1 MTIAC
6 VWFNAALRPQK
17 PQGSLG
23 RGAQDGHLDFHTAPE
38 LDIRLQARHGHVY
51 ITILNSALL
60 PPPPPPPPPPRVKPT
75 PQSSPDTGSA
85 VCLQSSFFN
94 HGCSSP
100 DPPLPVHQSS
110 VQTTRCMRRDDRSG
124 PISANIC
131 ATGMKACKSA
141 VERKKGEKEKKK
153 RGGGRADM

>member
-1 MTIAC
+1 MTNAC
-6 VWFNAALRPQK
+6 AWFNAALRPQK

-23 RGAQDGHLDFHTAPE
+23 RGAHGGHLDFHTAPE
-38 LDIRLQARHGHVY
+38 LDIWLQARHGHMYVP
-51 ITILNSALL
+51 ILNSALL
-60 PPPPPPPPPPRVKPT
+60 SPGSNRPRKARLT
-75 PQSSPDTGSA
+75 PEAQSVFNP
-85 VCLQSSFFN
+85 VFFFN

-110 VQTTRCMRRDDRSG
+110 VQTTCSTRRDDRSG

-141 VERKKGEKEKKK
+141 VKRKEEEEGEREKGT
-153 RGGGRADM
+153 AM